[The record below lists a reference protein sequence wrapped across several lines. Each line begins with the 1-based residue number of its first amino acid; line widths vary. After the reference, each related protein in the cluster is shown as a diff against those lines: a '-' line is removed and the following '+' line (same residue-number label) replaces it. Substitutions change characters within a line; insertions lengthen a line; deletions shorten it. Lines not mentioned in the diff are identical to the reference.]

1 MAAVDGDTAACLTR
15 MAEKAIVN
23 APAIAI
29 ARGRAARALTTAG
42 VARTV
47 LGANPL
53 GHSRQAPR
61 RARPRAQR
69 AAPPQG
75 RPGRPPP
82 PQAAAPRFGRRRPAR
97 PPSVPVTAPRRLIFR
112 VPLAVPLTCTVPEI
126 APLLEASE

>member
-1 MAAVDGDTAACLTR
+1 MAAVDGETAACLTR

-42 VARTV
+42 VAGTV

-61 RARPRAQR
+61 RERPRPQR
-69 AAPPQG
+69 AALAQ
-75 RPGRPPP
+75 RR
-82 PQAAAPRFGRRRPAR
+82 RRRPALR
-97 PPSVPVTAPRRLIFR
+97 P
-112 VPLAVPLTCTVPEI
+112 
-126 APLLEASE
+126 EADRTPTERAGHGAA